1 MTRATHG
8 HRRGAGARPPGGR
21 GQWLQVSLEV
31 WLLIAPIVE
40 QVQVIAAPPKLA
52 LWKWT
57 FEAQP
62 CADCADETRS
72 FQPLGM
78 LAAEYWNPPLHPL
91 VFDTV
96 QVSEVPDM
104 LAPLKSVEINVLAS
118 GTRPVLGS
126 GKPFGGRPRAT
137 QSARASAL

>member
-1 MTRATHG
+1 M
-8 HRRGAGARPPGGR
+8 
-21 GQWLQVSLEV
+21 
-31 WLLIAPIVE
+31 LIAPIVE
-40 QVQVIAAPPKLA
+40 QVQVIAAPPKLV

-62 CADCADETRS
+62 CADCDDETLS

-118 GTRPVLGS
+118 GTRPVFGA
-126 GKPFGGRPRAT
+126 GKPVGERRCAT
-137 QSARASAL
+137 RSARASSV

>member
-1 MTRATHG
+1 M
-8 HRRGAGARPPGGR
+8 RR
-21 GQWLQVSLEV
+21 
-31 WLLIAPIVE
+31 
-40 QVQVIAAPPKLA
+40 
-52 LWKWT
+52 
-57 FEAQP
+57 F
-62 CADCADETRS
+62 DDETRS

-96 QVSEVPDM
+96 HVSEVPDM

-126 GKPFGGRPRAT
+126 GKPLGGRPRAT
-137 QSARASAL
+137 RSARASRV

>member
-21 GQWLQVSLEV
+21 GHWLQVSLEV

-40 QVQVIAAPPKLA
+40 QVQVIAAPPKLV

-62 CADCADETRS
+62 CADCDDETLS

-78 LAAEYWNPPLHPL
+78 LADLKLPRGYTSIN
-91 VFDTV
+91 
-96 QVSEVPDM
+96 M
-104 LAPLKSVEINVLAS
+104 LLRDDSYRESPELDVLTEGLRMA
-118 GTRPVLGS
+118 GFPE
-126 GKPFGGRPRAT
+126 
-137 QSARASAL
+137 